1 MQIAVIGA
9 GAVGCY
15 YGAMLLR
22 AGHDVTLVGRPAHVE
37 AINAH
42 GLQFE
47 SASFTGFIPAKAVT
61 DIAALTPPDLVLFA
75 VKSGDTDETAKALK
89 RVLKPDSIVLS
100 LQNGVDNPERLRKI
114 LTQPVIAA
122 AVYVATEMP
131 GPGHVKHNGRG
142 ELIIG
147 AGPHSVTLAKLLS
160 DASVPTTVADN
171 IDAVQWSKL
180 INNCAFN
187 ALSAVAGIAY
197 GEMVKVEGSMDIVTN
212 AVTECLA
219 VARACGVS
227 LPGDLLDKT
236 LALPASMPLQQS
248 STSQDLGRGKPSEID
263 FLNGFIVRK
272 GIEHGIPTPT
282 NHALQVMVKL
292 VERSGSRRG

>member
-22 AGHDVTLVGRPAHVE
+22 AGHDVTLVGRPAHVD
-37 AINAH
+37 AINAR
-42 GLQFE
+42 GLHFE

-61 DIAALTPPDLVLFA
+61 EIAALASPDLVLFA
-75 VKSGDTDETAKALK
+75 VKSGDTDDTARSLK
-89 RVLKPDSIVLS
+89 PMLKPDTIMLS

-114 LTQPVIAA
+114 LSQPVIAA

-131 GPGHVKHNGRG
+131 GPGHIKHNGRG

-147 AGPHSVTLAKLLS
+147 MAPQSTALAKLLS
-160 DASVPTTVADN
+160 DAGVPT
-171 IDAVQWSKL
+171 
-180 INNCAFN
+180 
-187 ALSAVAGIAY
+187 AL
-197 GEMVKVEGSMDIVTN
+197 
-212 AVTECLA
+212 
-219 VARACGVS
+219 
-227 LPGDLLDKT
+227 
-236 LALPASMPLQQS
+236 S

-292 VERSGSRRG
+292 VERSGSRRAQD